1 MSERID
7 YLARHGTQL
16 VKAGYS
22 VIPIRSASKAPAI
35 DHWQSTKA
43 DIEQV
48 LEWVNGK
55 HRRAGIGIVTG
66 EVCAIDID
74 VRDPVIADTLER
86 WCLEHLGNAPIRIGQ
101 APKRL
106 LVYRRLTPAGK
117 VSSAAYKD
125 SCDVDFW
132 AKQQI
137 EVLGLGQQ
145 FVAYGIHPD
154 TDRPYHW
161 IDGVSPLTVAV
172 DGLSV
177 VDDDG
182 IQALLAEFDGI
193 AAALEWPKLTEAS
206 ANTAQVDSDVDVLA
220 RDALRVPD
228 TPLERKR
235 VKSALRKLDPNGS
248 RATYMTALRAC
259 HATGWEDAIETLAR
273 PWAKGEF
280 HGIECDKYSNRA
292 FNRDVRDLSIDKPKV
307 PTTLGSLYKLAA
319 DSGWVDPRKT
329 GGVLPASTTDE
340 DGVTLVY
347 ANNIKL
353 EPIRWLWNGWLALGK
368 LALIAGAPGTG
379 KTTIALSC
387 AAIVS
392 RGGKWPDGSDSEQG
406 TVLIWSGEDDAKDTL
421 APRLIAAGADP
432 SRVAF
437 ISTSSDGLDSRPF
450 DPAVDMPA
458 LMARAAKIGNVKLLI
473 VDPIVS
479 AVTGDSHKNAEVRRG
494 LAPLVNFA
502 ESIDAALLGVTHFSK
517 GTGGREPLER
527 VTGSVAFGAVARLV
541 WGTAMIKQNEEHKRV
556 LVRAKSNIGPD
567 EGGFGYSFN
576 QVDLKDHPGINA
588 SKVEWGDALH
598 GRAKEILAEDDDDP
612 SNKRDHKKANAQ
624 QWLENVLLGGPVRV
638 VDLQKRAAEEG
649 HSWRTVERARG
660 PLGVTARREGKG
672 SHSPYVWQLPELI
685 DDSATIAESEDL

>member
-7 YLARHGTQL
+7 YLARHGTHL

-43 DIEQV
+43 DVEQV

-125 SCDVDFW
+125 SRDEDFW

-161 IDGVSPLTVAV
+161 IDDVSPLTVAV

-182 IQALLAEFDGI
+182 IQALLTEFDGI
-193 AAALEWPKLTEAS
+193 AAALEWPKITEAS

-280 HGIECDKYSNRA
+280 HGIECEKYSNRA

-307 PTTLGSLYKLAA
+307 PTTVGSLYKLAA

-340 DGVTLVY
+340 DGITLKC
-347 ANNIKL
+347 AADINP
-353 EPIRWLWNGWLALGK
+353 EPIKWRWPGWLADGK
-368 LALIAGAPGTG
+368 LALMAGAAGTG
-379 KTTIALSC
+379 KTTIS
-387 AAIVS
+387 AAIAATVS
-392 RGGKWPDGSDSEQG
+392 NGSTWPDGSSCEQG
-406 TVLIWSGEDDAKDTL
+406 SVLMWSGEDDAADTL
-421 APRLIAAGADP
+421 VPRLIAAGADR
-432 SRVAF
+432 SRVHF
-437 ISTSSDGLDSRPF
+437 VVNSNDGLDERPF
-450 DPAVDMPA
+450 NPAEDMPA
-458 LMARAAKIGNVKLLI
+458 LIARAEKIGDVKLLI
-473 VDPIVS
+473 VDPIVA
-479 AVTGDSHKNAEVRRG
+479 AVSGDSHKNAEVRRG
-494 LAPLVNFA
+494 LAPLVRFA
-502 ESIDAALLGVTHFSK
+502 ESIGAALLGITHFSK
-517 GTGGREPLER
+517 STDGREPLER

-541 WGTAMIKQNEEHKRV
+541 LATAIKEEEDGTHYRV

-567 EGGFGYSFN
+567 EGGFRYAFK
-576 QVDLKDHPGINA
+576 QVALDDHPGVTA
-588 SKVEWGDALH
+588 SKIEWGVQMV
-598 GRAKEILAEDDDDP
+598 GRARDILGNPDD
-612 SNKRDHKKANAQ
+612 KKKKFGPKTESAQ
-624 QWLENVLLGGPVRV
+624 QWLERLLIDGPVSV
-638 VDLQKRAAEEG
+638 TEIQNRAAEAG
-649 HSWRTVERARG
+649 HAWRTIERAKI
-660 PLGVTARREGKG
+660 PLGVVSHRQGKG
-672 SHSPYVWQLPELI
+672 DKAHYVWSTPESNDGSGLI
-685 DDSATIAESEDL
+685 PESDEL